1 MVKVTS
7 LLIMTESAPPGRS
20 FGVRSHRNEYKYL
33 GVKRLT
39 FVLGGTAGHS
49 ISYSC
54 SHNFLDS
61 GTLSLIS
68 KTLIIYLISSYTKA
82 S

>member
-7 LLIMTESAPPGRS
+7 LLIMTESAPGRS

-39 FVLGGTAGHS
+39 FALGGTAGHS